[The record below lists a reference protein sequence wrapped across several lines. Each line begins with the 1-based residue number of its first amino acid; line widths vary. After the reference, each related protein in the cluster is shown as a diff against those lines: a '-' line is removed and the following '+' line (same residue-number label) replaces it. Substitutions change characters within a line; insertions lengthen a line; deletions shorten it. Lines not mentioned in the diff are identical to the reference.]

1 MEKTDKLHY
10 IKVAC
15 SACLMV
21 AASMGLCFYCAGV
34 FYQPVAEGLSI
45 SIGQASACTTI
56 MLICMA
62 LTTVFV
68 PYLLRKVKLE
78 TLLWIGTILAAGS
91 VLCIS
96 FCFNQYF
103 MYFFSIPMGIGA
115 AMIGMVP
122 ATTMINNWF
131 EKKKSW
137 TTSIVLAASAFS
149 AAIFSPMMSAAVS
162 ALGWRM
168 GLVIQA
174 VLILILMGPALY
186 WRCSLH
192 PAAVG
197 HVPYGQEEVSHERQK
212 TPKAILVSFA
222 LIAVFSAALIG
233 LPMHFSTL
241 ATSMG
246 QNTLAGAVAL
256 SWCMIGNF
264 VFKLLGGFL
273 SDKLKPVLSSGILD
287 VIALGATAGIL
298 ISILTS
304 SAGGLVILA
313 FFFGSVFA
321 LNELSLPLLVSNRM
335 HRKYYATVYA
345 LLNFVSTLTTA
356 LAIMTVGFIYDRTA
370 NYIWI
375 YVIAVVEEVIIALLI
390 WYLIHNEKVDDLVTN
405 EKTRSFVAK
414 LRADRIKRANAREE
428 KAARRKE
435 QQAQAANGKTDAKAD
450 AKIEPSSNPSSAQ
463 DGSDAVFK
471 SQMALIDAQPDF
483 AQDKKGAAPAQ
494 SPKMEADITGDLASE
509 TTGKTDLATEKTD
522 ASSATAA
529 PDAPTTPTAPVS
541 FSSAVKP
548 DVQGDSDSPKADEK
562 PPVKATSV
570 KQPDSFDFTS
580 DQQLDQQAES
590 ILPDFD
596 PGTSELED

>member
-10 IKVAC
+10 IKVVI

-34 FYQPVAEGLSI
+34 FYQPVAEGLNI
-45 SIGQASACTTI
+45 SIGEASACTTI

-62 LTTVFV
+62 LTTVCV

-78 TLLWIGTILAAGS
+78 TILWIGTILAAAS

-96 FCFNQYF
+96 FCFNRFF

-149 AAIFSPMMSAAVS
+149 AAIFSPMMSAAVT

-174 VLILILMGPALY
+174 VLILVLMGPALY
-186 WRCSLH
+186 WKCSLH
-192 PAAVG
+192 PSAAG
-197 HVPYGQEEVSHERQK
+197 HVPYGQEEVSHDRQK
-212 TPKAILVSFA
+212 TPKAILISFA

-246 QNTLAGAVAL
+246 LPMLSGAVAL

-273 SDKLKPVLSSGILD
+273 SDRLKPVLSSGILD
-287 VIALGATAGIL
+287 VVALVATAGIL

-304 SAGGLVILA
+304 SAGGLIVLA

-335 HRKYYATVYA
+335 ARKYYATVYS

-356 LAIMTVGFIYDRTA
+356 LAIMAVGFIYDRTA

-375 YVIAVVEEVIIALLI
+375 YVIAIVEEVIIAFLI

-405 EKTRSFVAK
+405 EKTRNFVAK
-414 LRADRIKRANAREE
+414 MRADRIKRANAREE

-435 QQAQAANGKTDAKAD
+435 QQANAASEKAVDETAPSGKK
-450 AKIEPSSNPSSAQ
+450 NPDK
-463 DGSDAVFK
+463 DGSDNVFK
-471 SQMALIDAQPDF
+471 SQMALIDSQPDF
-483 AQDKKGAAPAQ
+483 SADKKGAAPTQ
-494 SPKMEADITGDLASE
+494 SPKPKADFTDDKKAEAPANEDPKPAVTPSASE
-509 TTGKTDLATEKTD
+509 PE
-522 ASSATAA
+522 
-529 PDAPTTPTAPVS
+529 
-541 FSSAVKP
+541 P
-548 DVQGDSDSPKADEK
+548 DVQSKSANEK
-562 PPVKATSV
+562 PEEKPAAPTKPVV
-570 KQPDSFDFTS
+570 QPDSFDFNS
-580 DQQLDQQAES
+580 DKQLDEQAES
-590 ILPDFD
+590 ILPDSD

>member
-1 MEKTDKLHY
+1 MEKTEKLHY
-10 IKVAC
+10 IKVVV

-34 FYQPVAEGLSI
+34 FYQPVAEGLGI
-45 SIGQASACTTI
+45 SIGEASACTTI

-62 LTTVFV
+62 LMTICV

-78 TLLWIGTILAAGS
+78 SILWIGTILAAAS

-96 FCFNQYF
+96 MCFNRFF
-103 MYFFSIPMGIGA
+103 MYFFCIPMGVGA

-122 ATTMINNWF
+122 ATTLINNWF
-131 EKKKSW
+131 EKRKSW

-149 AAIFSPMMSAAVS
+149 AAIFSPMMSAAVT

-174 VLILILMGPALY
+174 VLIFALMGPALY
-186 WRCSLH
+186 WKVSLH
-192 PAAVG
+192 PHAQG
-197 HVPYGQEEVSHERQK
+197 KVPYGHEEAVNDHRK

-222 LIAVFSAALIG
+222 AIAIFSAALIG

-246 QNTLAGAVAL
+246 LTTLSGAVAL

-287 VIALGATAGIL
+287 IVALVATVGIL
-298 ISILTS
+298 ISILMQ

-321 LNELSLPLLVSNRM
+321 LNELSLPLLVSNRIS
-335 HRKYYATVYA
+335 RKYYATVYG

-356 LAIMTVGFIYDRTA
+356 LAIMAVGFIYDRTA

-375 YVIAVVEEVIIALLI
+375 YVIAIVEEVIIAGLI
-390 WYLIHNEKVDDLVTN
+390 WYLIHNEKVDELVTN
-405 EKTRSFVAK
+405 EKTRSFIAK
-414 LRADRIKRANAREE
+414 LRADRIKRANARQER
-428 KAARRKE
+428 AAKRKE
-435 QQAQAANGKTDAKAD
+435 QQAQAKAASSDLAKATPAPASQSVQSGD
-450 AKIEPSSNPSSAQ
+450 H
-463 DGSDAVFK
+463 VFQ
-471 SQMALIDAQPDF
+471 SQMDLIDSQPDF
-483 AQDKKGAAPAQ
+483 TQEQPAAKPAVSSKPAADFFDEKQEPKAAPQPEPAKSDDTTQ
-494 SPKMEADITGDLASE
+494 PALDPAAKTKPEDLAGSDQPSSE
-509 TTGKTDLATEKTD
+509 QADSEKQ
-522 ASSATAA
+522 AESQPNAQQK
-529 PDAPTTPTAPVS
+529 PT
-541 FSSAVKP
+541 
-548 DVQGDSDSPKADEK
+548 Q
-562 PPVKATSV
+562 
-570 KQPDSFDFTS
+570 FDFDT
-580 DQQLDQQAES
+580 DKQLDLQAES
-590 ILPDFD
+590 ILPDSD
-596 PGTSELED
+596 PGTSGLEQ